1 MVVVISVSSIRGGV
15 GKSSLS
21 LELSLTL
28 STKGKVLLIDTDFYA
43 PTLFNEVTSRAK
55 GKILPSGRAPAYTG

>member
-28 STKGKVLLIDTDFYA
+28 STKGKVLFMITNFMHLHYLMKLPLELKEKFY
-43 PTLFNEVTSRAK
+43 LQRVSLEMF
-55 GKILPSGRAPAYTG
+55 